1 MYANYY
7 LLELIVPAGSNY
19 KNKCRN
25 LLVAVRSKT
34 GVVLAMVTLGV
45 VLGACGKS
53 NSAPDQPRGEM
64 ALPVSV
70 VEIQPATVPVSAE
83 AVAQTEGAK
92 EVEIRPRVG
101 GILLKRLYEE
111 GAPVK
116 ADQPMFQIDPVPY
129 QYALDQAKAQLAEQR
144 ARMVQTERE
153 EKRLHDLLTAQAIS
167 QREYDNAVSDSAI
180 ARAAR
185 QAAEARVRDAER
197 NLSYTLVTAPVS
209 GISGRFQFSEGAL
222 VEANNSL
229 LTTIVQ
235 LTPIWV
241 RFSLS
246 DNELAQIGGPLT
258 EQKVKSVALILPDG
272 TEYGKEGEL
281 NFAASRIDP
290 ALGTQQLRATFDNSE
305 HQLLPGQFV
314 RARVTTG
321 ERGGVFLVPQ
331 IAVQTSDL
339 GKSVYTVNDKNEA
352 TTRPVVAGQWIGT
365 DWIILEGLKAGDKV
379 IIDNI
384 LKLRPGTRVSPH
396 APGEMPPAPS
406 GAPASADKKT

>member
-1 MYANYY
+1 
-7 LLELIVPAGSNY
+7 VWAGSNY
-19 KNKCRN
+19 KSKHKSKRRD
-25 LLVAVRSKT
+25 LLAAVRSKT
-34 GVVLAMVTLGV
+34 VTVLAVGAMGVVLA
-45 VLGACGKS
+45 ACGKGS
-53 NSAPDQPRGEM
+53 SAPVQSPGDM

-70 VEIQPATVPVSAE
+70 IEVQPATVPISAQ

-111 GAPVK
+111 GASVK
-116 ADQPMFQIDPVPY
+116 AGQSMFQIDPVPY
-129 QYALDQAKAQLAEQR
+129 QYALAQAKAQLAEQR
-144 ARMVQTERE
+144 ARMAQAERE
-153 EKRLHDLLTAQAIS
+153 EKRLHELLTAQAIS

-180 ARAAR
+180 AHAALH
-185 QAAEARVRDAER
+185 AAEVRVRDAER

-246 DNELAQIGGPLT
+246 DNELAQLGGPLT
-258 EQKVKSVALILPDG
+258 EQKVKKVTLILPDG

-281 NFAASRIDP
+281 NFAASWIDP
-290 ALGTQQLRATFDNSE
+290 TLGTQQLRATFDNSD

-331 IAVQTSDL
+331 VAVQTSDL
-339 GKSVYTVNDKNEA
+339 GKSVYTLNDKNEA
-352 TTRPVVAGQWIGT
+352 TVRPVVAGNWIGT

-379 IIDNI
+379 IVDNI

-396 APGEMPPAPS
+396 APGEMPPASS
-406 GAPASADKKT
+406 GPPPSADKET